1 MRPLAAAVRPW
12 HPSELA
18 RLGRN
23 AVEDPALAGLPRAD
37 GCRTLGASVGGDGPP
52 HATWREDMAVA
63 AVGPPSG
70 LRPRGSHSAPPA
82 SSQRAP
88 WPDMSC
94 RPRRLLRV
102 SGRYPNGTR
111 RCRRLGRAASLPRDR
126 TRPDRRS
133 GHAHLPF
140 GLRIL
145 ARERRAS
152 LEVFG
157 TRPLRVYLAQIISR
171 VLLGTVQDVA
181 GGQLPRRRGH
191 ARAGRAHRRSRRSGD
206 ARLS

>member
-1 MRPLAAAVRPW
+1 VAPKRACSLGPERSGGPG
-12 HPSELA
+12 
-18 RLGRN
+18 LGRV
-23 AVEDPALAGLPRAD
+23 ASGGRLPHPRRISRR
-37 GCRTLGASVGGDGPP
+37 GWASACVG
-52 HATWREDMAVA
+52 RKDMASA